1 MTATATRGRAMN
13 DEKDTHTAGG
23 RLLGRD
29 ETARYL
35 GTTPRSVDRLVGKG
49 VLMPVKLPGLHR
61 ILFDKTDL
69 DQLIDSVKRERRETA
84 A

>member
-1 MTATATRGRAMN
+1 MDST
-13 DEKDTHTAGG
+13 KDMYTAGA

-29 ETARYL
+29 EAARYL
-35 GTTPRSVDRLVGKG
+35 GTTPRSVDRQVGKG
-49 VLMPVKLPGLHR
+49 VLMPVKLPELHR

-69 DQLIDSVKRERRETA
+69 DRLIDSAKSDGRETA

>member
-1 MTATATRGRAMN
+1 M
-13 DEKDTHTAGG
+13 DYEKDTYTAVG

-29 ETARYL
+29 ETAHYL

-61 ILFDKTDL
+61 ILFDKADL
-69 DQLIDSVKRERRETA
+69 DRLVDE
-84 A
+84 

>member
-1 MTATATRGRAMN
+1 MDN
-13 DEKDTHTAGG
+13 EKDRDSPEG

-35 GTTPRSVDRLVGKG
+35 GTTPRSVDRLVAKG
-49 VLMPVKLPGLHR
+49 VLTPVRIPELHR
-61 ILFDKTDL
+61 ILFDKSDL
-69 DQLIDSVKRERRETA
+69 EQLIHSGKADGKETA

>member
-1 MTATATRGRAMN
+1 MDA
-13 DEKDTHTAGG
+13 EKDTYTAGG
-23 RLLGRD
+23 RLLSRE

-49 VLMPVKLPGLHR
+49 VLMSVKLPGLHR
-61 ILFDKTDL
+61 VLFDKTDL
-69 DQLIDSVKRERRETA
+69 DRLIDSAKGDGRETA

>member
-1 MTATATRGRAMN
+1 MEYEKSSNAAETRI
-13 DEKDTHTAGG
+13 
-23 RLLGRD
+23 LGRD

-49 VLMPVKLPGLHR
+49 VLRPVQIPGLHR
-61 ILFDKTDL
+61 TLFDKADL
-69 DQLIDSVKRERRETA
+69 EQLIDSAKGDGQETA

>member
-1 MTATATRGRAMN
+1 MDDDKGMARW
-13 DEKDTHTAGG
+13 

-49 VLMPVKLPGLHR
+49 VLTPVKLPGLHR
-61 ILFDKTDL
+61 TLFDKTDL
-69 DQLIDSVKRERRETA
+69 DRIIDSAKGARQEHA

>member
-1 MTATATRGRAMN
+1 MRGRVMD
-13 DEKDTHTAGG
+13 DEKDTYTAVG

-35 GTTPRSVDRLVGKG
+35 GMTPRSVDRLVGKG

-61 ILFDKTDL
+61 ILFDKTYL
-69 DQLIDSVKRERRETA
+69 DRLIDSAKGDGRETA

>member
-1 MTATATRGRAMN
+1 MD
-13 DEKDTHTAGG
+13 DEKDTYTAVG
-23 RLLGRD
+23 RLLGQD

-35 GTTPRSVDRLVGKG
+35 GMTPQSVDRLVGKG

-69 DQLIDSVKRERRETA
+69 DRLIDSAKGDGRETA
-84 A
+84 ARRNGP